1 MGLGLWGWG
10 LFSGGDWRSGGGGGG
25 VLWVHVGLFVGV
37 EREGNMAL
45 SLDYVWVFIGDL
57 NLESSSFFLLG
68 LLALPLFLFFFHSP
82 SQVCKIVYKFL
93 ETIGVVI
100 RKRCEVTA
108 VHKCWCNRI
117 AVRVDVTEY
126 IYF

>member
-10 LFSGGDWRSGGGGGG
+10 LFSGGDWRSGCGGGG

-57 NLESSSFFLLG
+57 NLESSTSFFT
-68 LLALPLFLFFFHSP
+68 FFVGFVGS
-82 SQVCKIVYKFL
+82 SFI
-93 ETIGVVI
+93 
-100 RKRCEVTA
+100 
-108 VHKCWCNRI
+108 
-117 AVRVDVTEY
+117 
-126 IYF
+126 IYFFSTHPLKSVKLFTNF